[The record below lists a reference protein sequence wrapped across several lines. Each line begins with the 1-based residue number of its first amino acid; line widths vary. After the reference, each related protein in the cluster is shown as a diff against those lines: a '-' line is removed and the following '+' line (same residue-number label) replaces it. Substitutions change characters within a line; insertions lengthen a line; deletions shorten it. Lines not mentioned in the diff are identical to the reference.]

1 VIAHNYSAAPV
12 CGVGLAVRLSDG
24 TNVFVPW
31 RRARVLQF
39 IADLDALSEAGRR
52 HPMETTVADGVV
64 AGIVLRLGV
73 VRA

>member
-1 VIAHNYSAAPV
+1 
-12 CGVGLAVRLSDG
+12 
-24 TNVFVPW
+24 
-31 RRARVLQF
+31 VLQF